1 MAIQK
6 EIWQRAIIE
15 GLFPDDSFAAKAVN
29 DDMYVNEGKKVHIPN
44 AGSPSKVTVNR
55 STIPATVSTRTD
67 VDVEYTLD
75 EFTTDPV
82 RLPYAE
88 TVELSY
94 DKRTSLISQDRA
106 ALKENVHQD
115 ILYKWA
121 PASDQAVKTS
131 GAAVMAH
138 TASATGNR
146 KALVTADILSLM
158 TQFDKQNIPSTGRYL
173 LLDAVMYAQL
183 LDSMTS
189 TQMIGFFNAAD
200 VKSGVVGQLYSFNVM
215 KRSEVLRY
223 GSSGS
228 LKKFSES
235 GGTDDNAA
243 GLAWWD
249 MSVSRAVGEVKMFDS
264 MDNPTYYGDI
274 YSFLVRAGGA
284 IRRNDKKGVWTIIQS
299 ASE

>member
-1 MAIQK
+1 MGIQK

-44 AGSPSKVTVNR
+44 AGAASKVEVNR
-55 STIPATVSTRTD
+55 STTPATVKTRTD
-67 VDVEYTLD
+67 VDVEYELD

-106 ALKENVHQD
+106 ALKENVHQNL
-115 ILYKWA
+115 LYKWA
-121 PASDQAVKTS
+121 PASDKTIKTT
-131 GAAVMAH
+131 GAAVLSH
-138 TASATGNR
+138 TDDATGNR
-146 KALVTADILSLM
+146 KALVAADILSLM

-183 LDSMTS
+183 LDSLTS

-200 VKSGVVGQLYSFNVM
+200 VKNGVVGQLYSFNVM

-235 GGTDDNAA
+235 GAADDNAA

-249 MSVSRAVGEVKMFDS
+249 KAASRAVGEVKMFDS
-264 MDNPTYYGDI
+264 MNNPTYYGDI

-284 IRRNDKKGVWTIIQS
+284 IRRNDKKGVWSIVQA

>member
-1 MAIQK
+1 MGIQK

-44 AGSPSKVTVNR
+44 AGAASKVEVNR
-55 STIPATVSTRTD
+55 STIPATVKTRTD
-67 VDVEYTLD
+67 VDVEYELD
-75 EFTTDPV
+75 EFSTDPV

-106 ALKENVHQD
+106 ALKENVHQNL
-115 ILYKWA
+115 LYKWA
-121 PASDQAVKTS
+121 PASDKTIKTT
-131 GAAVMAH
+131 GAAVLSH
-138 TASATGNR
+138 TTDATGNR
-146 KALVTADILSLM
+146 KALVAADILSLM

-183 LDSMTS
+183 LDSLTS

-200 VKSGVVGQLYSFNVM
+200 VKNGVVGQLYSFNVM

-235 GGTDDNAA
+235 GAADDNAA

-249 MSVSRAVGEVKMFDS
+249 KAASRAVGEVKMFDS

-284 IRRNDKKGVWTIIQS
+284 IRRNDKKGVWAIVQA

>member
-1 MAIQK
+1 MGIQK
-6 EIWQRAIIE
+6 EIWQKAIIE

-44 AGSPSKVTVNR
+44 AGAASKVEVNR
-55 STIPATVSTRTD
+55 STIPATVKTRTD
-67 VDVEYTLD
+67 VDVEYVLD

-106 ALKENVHQD
+106 ALKENVHQNL
-115 ILYKWA
+115 LYKWA
-121 PASDQAVKTS
+121 PASDKTIKTT
-131 GAAVMAH
+131 GAAVSSH
-138 TASATGNR
+138 TADATGNR
-146 KALVTADILSLM
+146 KALVAADILSLM

-183 LDSMTS
+183 LDSLTS

-200 VKSGVVGQLYSFNVM
+200 VKNGVVGQLYSFNVM

-235 GGTDDNAA
+235 GAADDNAA

-249 MSVSRAVGEVKMFDS
+249 KALSRAVGEVKMFDS

-284 IRRNDKKGVWTIIQS
+284 IRRNDKKGVWSIVQA